1 MMHIITYKHLNEPL
15 GLALTIKKSIDFL
28 HKSPYYSNLR
38 HRNQALFSQINIF
51 FLFNKNIKEKQNL
64 TRESQATQK
73 SQPKDVF
80 ARRHE
85 EHKEEKIRKCSHKKA
100 QKTQKIVITFQLLVE
115 NSVQQPTLVRQNSS
129 PASSLVRPSQFVCLK
144 KKRGS
149 IL

>member
-100 QKTQKIVITFQLLVE
+100 QKPQKLSTTVADLRHIGSPGMRDPRSHEKLT
-115 NSVQQPTLVRQNSS
+115 SVKCFGKTLSV
-129 PASSLVRPSQFVCLK
+129 K
-144 KKRGS
+144 
-149 IL
+149 